1 MEEEEE
7 EEEMRKRKRRGRLT
21 GYNLKITMD

>member
-7 EEEMRKRKRRGRLT
+7 EEEMRKRKREGRLT